1 MAQQETA
8 QYAQQAG
15 AAKQARM
22 DAITGGIKG
31 AAGMVAGFGDAEAQK
46 WGATDISGVTEADS
60 GDEFKQFQEWQEFQ
74 KMQNQ
79 GG

>member
-8 QYAQQAG
+8 QYAQQVG

-31 AAGMVAGFGDAEAQK
+31 AAGMVAGFGDPEAQK
-46 WGATDISGVTEADS
+46 WGATDIAGVTPGTDVPATQKYLNDGS
-60 GDEFKQFQEWQEFQ
+60 INPNYQE
-74 KMQNQ
+74 
-79 GG
+79 